1 VTIWL
6 DNHLSP
12 ALARWIEGEFGEPC
26 VQVRDLGLARAADR
40 DIFWAARRSATVLIS
55 KDRDFAELVAR
66 LGPPPGIVLLSCGN
80 TSTTYLR
87 EMLRGQLAAAL
98 NLIHAG
104 EPLVEI
110 GDATG

>member
-12 ALARWIEGEFGEPC
+12 KLALWIGDIFGEPC
-26 VQVRDLGLARAADR
+26 VQVRDLGLARAADLE
-40 DIFWAARRSATVLIS
+40 IFSTARKDATVLIS

-66 LGPPPGIVLLSCGN
+66 LGPPPGIILLSCGN
-80 TSTTYLR
+80 TSTVYLR
-87 EMLRGQLAAAL
+87 EIMRGHLGEALAM
-98 NLIHAG
+98 IHKG

-110 GDATG
+110 GDPSR